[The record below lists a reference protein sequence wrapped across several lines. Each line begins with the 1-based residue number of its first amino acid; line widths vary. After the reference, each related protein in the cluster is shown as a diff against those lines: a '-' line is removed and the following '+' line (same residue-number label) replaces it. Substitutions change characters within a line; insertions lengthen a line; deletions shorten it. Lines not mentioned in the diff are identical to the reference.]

1 MTKSNNKLKSIIILV
16 ILAIVY
22 SVIVFA
28 LPLEMN
34 AVFWISY
41 VFTMAAIVGQ
51 AVIWHFAW
59 GDSEALRS
67 KFYGFPVI
75 LVGTAYLGVQLTAG
89 LVFML
94 LAKWIAWWIPLVVYV
109 VLLGIMLIGC
119 ITADVSRDVIER
131 IEEEQVRN
139 TSVIKEMRAM
149 AITLRVPETEK
160 ALADKVEDVKEAL
173 KYCDPVSSDKLQEIE
188 VGLKENL
195 QSLDTLL
202 REQEYGKAMAAAE
215 QFLVDLQKR
224 NELCK
229 AYKREKY

>member
-1 MTKSNNKLKSIIILV
+1 MTKSNNKLKSIIILI

-41 VFTMAAIVGQ
+41 AFTMIAIVGQ
-51 AVIWHFAW
+51 AVIWHYAW
-59 GDSEALRS
+59 GDSEAFRS

-75 LVGTAYLGVQLTAG
+75 LVGTTYLGVQLAAG
-89 LVFML
+89 LIFML
-94 LAKWIAWWIPLVVYV
+94 LAKWIAWWIPLVIYV

-119 ITADVSRDVIER
+119 VTADVSRDVIER

-139 TSVIKEMRAM
+139 TSSIKEMRAM
-149 AITLRVPETEK
+149 AITLRAPETEK
-160 ALADKVEDVKEAL
+160 ALADKLEDVKEAL
-173 KYCDPVSSDKLQEIE
+173 KYCDPVSSEKLEE
-188 VGLKENL
+188 VETKLKELL
-195 QSLDTLL
+195 QMIETALL
-202 REQEYGKAMAAAE
+202 EQAYDRAMTCAE
-215 QFLVDLQKR
+215 QFLVQLEKR

-229 AYKREKY
+229 VYKREKY